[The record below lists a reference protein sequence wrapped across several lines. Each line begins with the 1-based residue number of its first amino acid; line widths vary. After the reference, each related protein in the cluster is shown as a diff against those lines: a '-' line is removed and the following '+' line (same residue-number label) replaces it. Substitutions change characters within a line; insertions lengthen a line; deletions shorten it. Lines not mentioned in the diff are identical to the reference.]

1 MLQVARRV
9 TRHLQ
14 GLLWTQAVL
23 ALRPLR
29 TVQFPPQR
37 RLTQGFLPSLAL
49 NASCRRF
56 RRTVMH
62 WMRVGRIGILGALEM
77 STPPFRHARPIP
89 LKHECSPVPRATRTP
104 QTCGRCASFKG
115 PSLSPPCQTS
125 TRPIRIKRI
134 TERTWCGG
142 HGLRVELLA
151 LHAHVPQHAAARVR
165 GCCEP
170 KQKAETPSHL
180 SNRSLDFQ
188 A

>member
-1 MLQVARRV
+1 MARQV

-29 TVQFPPQR
+29 PVQFPPQR

-104 QTCGRCASFKG
+104 QTCGRCASFNG
-115 PSLSPPCQTS
+115 PSLSRPCQTLLVRFAS
-125 TRPIRIKRI
+125 NESLNAPGAVGWYGKAAA
-134 TERTWCGG
+134 CGIPSG
-142 HGLRVELLA
+142 ARA
-151 LHAHVPQHAAARVR
+151 QHAP
-165 GCCEP
+165 G
-170 KQKAETPSHL
+170 L
-180 SNRSLDFQ
+180 SYDPCSG
-188 A
+188 

>member
-1 MLQVARRV
+1 MTALTVSPFSSPMSSLMSLLTLESSQESSVEPAPRRRRCYRWRDRLQL

-77 STPPFRHARPIP
+77 STPPFHHARPIP
-89 LKHECSPVPRATRTP
+89 LKHECSSPVPRATRTP
-104 QTCGRCASFKG
+104 QTCGRCASFNG
-115 PSLSPPCQTS
+115 PSLS
-125 TRPIRIKRI
+125 RRR
-134 TERTWCGG
+134 
-142 HGLRVELLA
+142 
-151 LHAHVPQHAAARVR
+151 
-165 GCCEP
+165 
-170 KQKAETPSHL
+170 AESDEWREQDE
-180 SNRSLDFQ
+180 SGVCVY
-188 A
+188 